1 MSKHRPVGE
10 RIRALQEKQQRH
22 ADRAATAA
30 AELQRLHG
38 RAQHT
43 QRQREDRRKILVGAL
58 MYESIRRGTLTMA
71 VLKAG
76 LNDYLDKDWD
86 RALFDLPARQGPDGQ
101 STAGGG
107 ARLAGP
113 AGLTKD
119 KPRNPHDSQKEDT
132 RRKILIG
139 ALIFDLI
146 KNGEW
151 EEAAL
156 LRQLD
161 GYLGRERDRAL
172 FDLPARTQEAQQV
185 GESDASEDRRQ

>member
-1 MSKHRPVGE
+1 MRTGP
-10 RIRALQEKQQRH
+10 H
-22 ADRAATAA
+22 AAA
-30 AELQRLHG
+30 AELTRLRS
-38 RAQHT
+38 RAQNT

-76 LNDYLDKDWD
+76 LNDYLDRDQD
-86 RALFDLPARQGPDGQ
+86 RELFDLAARQGRADGQ
-101 STAGGG
+101 SMAGGG
-107 ARLAGP
+107 AQAADP
-113 AGLTKD
+113 AGLTKN

-151 EEAAL
+151 EAAAL

-172 FDLPARTQEAQQV
+172 FDLGV
-185 GESDASEDRRQ
+185 DRCIRR

>member
-1 MSKHRPVGE
+1 MGKHRPLAE
-10 RIRALQEKQQRH
+10 RIQALEAKQQRH
-22 ADRAATAA
+22 ADRAAIAA
-30 AELQRLHG
+30 AELQRLRG

-58 MYESIRRGTLTMA
+58 MYERIRRGKLTMA

-107 ARLAGP
+107 TQSADP
-113 AGLTKD
+113 AGRTKD
-119 KPRNPHDSQKEDT
+119 KPRNPHDGQKEDT

-146 KNGEW
+146 KQGDWN
-151 EEAAL
+151 EAAL

-161 GYLGRERDRAL
+161 GFLSKARDRAL
-172 FDLPARTQEAQQV
+172 FDLPALAP
-185 GESDASEDRRQ
+185 SS